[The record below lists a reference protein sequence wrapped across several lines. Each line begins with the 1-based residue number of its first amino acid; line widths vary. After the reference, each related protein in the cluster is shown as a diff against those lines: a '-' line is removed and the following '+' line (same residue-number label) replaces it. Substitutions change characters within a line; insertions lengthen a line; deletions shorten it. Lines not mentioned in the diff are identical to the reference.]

1 MRLKKSLPKKAE
13 STREVFIIIFY
24 AEIGLFFSNEYLNHL
39 SDGYETNDQR
49 KYRLMTE
56 KFRETH
62 LFAFL
67 HQFDQETKPL
77 DMAFS
82 NYLKSHKSIGA
93 HDRRFLGDTAYAL
106 IRWRALLD
114 HLLNR
119 ESPWEQRYS
128 LWRRIDLL
136 NLPKNLPIDIQCGA
150 SPWLFH
156 ELRNSYGETRASE
169 LCRILNE
176 SAPLTIRV
184 NLLKTS
190 RDSLLDH
197 WKNLYDVT
205 PCSYSKAGIRF
216 RQRIALTSFPE
227 FKEGLFEIQDEGSQL
242 VSDLVRP
249 DNGEQVLDYCSGSGG
264 KSLAIAPSLKGRGQ
278 IYLHDIRSHILQEA
292 RRRLRR
298 AGVQNAQFLA
308 PGHPR
313 LSSLKNKMDWVI
325 ADVPCSG
332 SGTYRRNPDMKWK
345 GSEEMMTRL
354 IQEQREIFGQALSY
368 VRPGGKIVY
377 ATCSLFKRENE
388 QQVEY
393 FLNTF
398 PVELTAAPL
407 SIYPKTDGPDGFFG
421 ALFCKQ
427 TKK

>member
-1 MRLKKSLPKKAE
+1 MS
-13 STREVFIIIFY
+13 
-24 AEIGLFFSNEYLNHL
+24 
-39 SDGYETNDQR
+39 
-49 KYRLMTE
+49 E

-67 HQFDQETKPL
+67 HQFDEESKPL

-93 HDRRFLGDTAYAL
+93 HDRRFLGDAAYAL

-114 HLLNR
+114 YLLGR
-119 ESPWEQRYS
+119 ESIWEKRYAIWRKIDFSS
-128 LWRRIDLL
+128 LPDNIPPFIR
-136 NLPKNLPIDIQCGA
+136 CGA

-156 ELRNSYGETRASE
+156 ELASSYGDTKAAE
-169 LCRILNE
+169 LSSVLNE
-176 SAPLTIRV
+176 PAPFTVRV
-184 NLLKTS
+184 NLLKTT
-190 RDSLLDH
+190 RDALLER
-197 WKNLYDVT
+197 WKTLYDAE
-205 PCSYSKAGIRF
+205 PCSYSKTGIRF
-216 RQRIALTSFPE
+216 RQRIAVTAFPE

-242 VSDLVRP
+242 VSELIQP
-249 DNGEQVLDYCSGSGG
+249 KSGEQVLDYCSGSGG
-264 KSLAIAPSLKGRGQ
+264 KSLAIAPSMGGRGQ
-278 IYLHDIRSHILQEA
+278 IYLHDIRPQILHEA

-313 LSSLKNKMDWVI
+313 LSSLKNKIDWVF

-345 GSEEMMTRL
+345 GSGEMMTEL
-354 IQEQREIFGQALSY
+354 IQKQREIFGQALSY

-388 QQVEY
+388 QQVDF
-393 FLNTF
+393 FLKTF

-407 SIYPKTDGPDGFFG
+407 SIFPEPNGPDGFFG

-427 TKK
+427 TKI